1 MNFLSDHL
9 NNVNE
14 KKKRWKKLLTNQSIQ
29 YYVANLKMILCS
41 LSLELNNIRALVN
54 FVRRINLEL
63 KILLENMGK
72 YFLFGLMLAPY

>member
-1 MNFLSDHL
+1 
-9 NNVNE
+9 
-14 KKKRWKKLLTNQSIQ
+14 
-29 YYVANLKMILCS
+29 MILCS
-41 LSLELNNIRALVN
+41 ISLELNNIRALVN